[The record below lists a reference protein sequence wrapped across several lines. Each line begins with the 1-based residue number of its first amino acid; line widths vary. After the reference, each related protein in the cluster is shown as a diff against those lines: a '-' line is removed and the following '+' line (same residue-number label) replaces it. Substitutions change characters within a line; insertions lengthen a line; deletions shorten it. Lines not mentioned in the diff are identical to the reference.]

1 MFIALTGL
9 HCSGKSYFSSNLPS
23 SYNFSVYNKNK
34 ILDKLYDEY
43 ADKFIFLDSNSWYN
57 YIYELNP
64 YSATAMIINEIY
76 LSDNIILNAVHSNLE
91 WEIIKQKILELE
103 VKKMK
108 VKKAGCILIN
118 KENGKIGLIYR
129 QKQKDY
135 SFPKGHAEKGESMIE
150 CAIRETAEETK
161 RDCKLVSLEPV
172 AQEHYFDSKKD
183 EVDMY
188 YYIALDMG
196 KSDNSSTDTH
206 DLIWTSYEEVYETL
220 SYESLKKIWNE
231 VKEEVYEILN
241 NDK

>member
-1 MFIALTGL
+1 
-9 HCSGKSYFSSNLPS
+9 
-23 SYNFSVYNKNK
+23 
-34 ILDKLYDEY
+34 
-43 ADKFIFLDSNSWYN
+43 
-57 YIYELNP
+57 
-64 YSATAMIINEIY
+64 
-76 LSDNIILNAVHSNLE
+76 
-91 WEIIKQKILELE
+91 
-103 VKKMK
+103 MK

-118 KENGKIGLIYR
+118 KENRKIGLIYR

-161 RDCKLVSLEPV
+161 RDCKLLSLEPV

-220 SYESLKKIWNE
+220 SY
-231 VKEEVYEILN
+231 
-241 NDK
+241 

>member
-1 MFIALTGL
+1 
-9 HCSGKSYFSSNLPS
+9 
-23 SYNFSVYNKNK
+23 
-34 ILDKLYDEY
+34 
-43 ADKFIFLDSNSWYN
+43 
-57 YIYELNP
+57 
-64 YSATAMIINEIY
+64 
-76 LSDNIILNAVHSNLE
+76 
-91 WEIIKQKILELE
+91 
-103 VKKMK
+103 MK

-118 KENGKIGLIYR
+118 KKNGKIGLIYR
-129 QKQKDY
+129 QKQKDV

-188 YYIALDMG
+188 YYIALDIG

-241 NDK
+241 SDK